1 MTAFGQRLVSRFDT
15 CQGLIGPGGYTAKM
29 PYISMASSVLVK
41 AIADWRRYGGEPKLP
56 RNPDYRYWLDR
67 KGFRSS
73 RQELKRFFTSKWCE
87 FLLGA
92 VTDLPYDDF
101 LKALGVT

>member
-1 MTAFGQRLVSRFDT
+1 MNRFDT
-15 CQGLIGPGGYTAKM
+15 CQGLIGPGAYTAEM

-41 AIADWRRYGGEPKLP
+41 AIADWRRYSYMADLP
-56 RNPDYRYWLDR
+56 RNASYRFWLDR
-67 KGFRSS
+67 KGFRSA

-101 LKALGVT
+101 LKALSIT